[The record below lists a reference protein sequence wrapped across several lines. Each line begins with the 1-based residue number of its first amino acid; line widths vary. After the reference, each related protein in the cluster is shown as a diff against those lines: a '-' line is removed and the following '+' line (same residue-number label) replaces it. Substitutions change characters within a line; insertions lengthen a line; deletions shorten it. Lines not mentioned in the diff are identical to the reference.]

1 MLEGSIAGVVFWKH
15 HVCFQMI
22 LFGMVGS
29 AEHLFPNAG
38 LGMVASESPGLFIK
52 VMCSLAPGIEILFH
66 SVLGRIW
73 ESMFLKSST
82 NDYEASVEITVY
94 QLRGR
99 KQTVNSKGLLKRF

>member
-15 HVCFQMI
+15 HDDSVWYGRICRA
-22 LFGMVGS
+22 LVPKCWSGDV
-29 AEHLFPNAG
+29 
-38 LGMVASESPGLFIK
+38 VASESPGLFIK
-52 VMCSLAPGIEILFH
+52 GTCSLDPGIEILFH
-66 SVLGRIW
+66 SVWGRIW